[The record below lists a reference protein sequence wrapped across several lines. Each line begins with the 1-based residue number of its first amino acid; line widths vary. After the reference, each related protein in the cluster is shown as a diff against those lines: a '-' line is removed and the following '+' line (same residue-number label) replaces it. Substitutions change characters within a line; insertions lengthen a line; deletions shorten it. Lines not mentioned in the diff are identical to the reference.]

1 MIRRRAILYG
11 EVQGVGMRMSCA
23 REARA
28 RGVNGWIRNAP
39 DGTVE
44 AELEGDRSAVDGLLT
59 WLYAGP
65 PAARVLSVDV
75 TELATQ
81 GEVGFDVR

>member
-1 MIRRRAILYG
+1 MIRRRAVLYG
-11 EVQGVGMRMSCA
+11 EVQGVGMRLACA

-44 AELEGDRSAVDGLLT
+44 AELEGERGAVDGLLT
-59 WLYAGP
+59 WMYIGP
-65 PAARVLSVDV
+65 PAARVITVDV
-75 TELATQ
+75 SELEPQ
-81 GEVGFDVR
+81 GEIGFDVR